1 MQSSHTKSKN
11 MLLPDQMYGEEDE
24 VNYLTT
30 SAEQEIFAEMLCK
43 IKIVWRKFQAGLVFQ
58 FFQLK

>member
-11 MLLPDQMYGEEDE
+11 MLLPDQMYGEENE

-30 SAEQEIFAEMLCK
+30 SAE
-43 IKIVWRKFQAGLVFQ
+43 
-58 FFQLK
+58 